1 MGGVDN
7 DSMGLSAGIGVRA
20 DARLATAATTLLLHA
35 AAIGAALAWVGSSVA
50 PQASKQAG
58 MPVFVLYRPEP
69 ARAEASGRPHARE
82 TKSAAVAHPGGQ
94 ADALPPQAPSPA
106 PAAGAS
112 LPLPQ
117 RPEAESAPL
126 AALGGAAEI
135 ASDGPSDGE
144 ATRYTQDLW
153 RHIATRRPHGVQGR
167 GTTLITFRIGLDGAL
182 LAARIAGTS
191 GDFNLDRIA
200 LRTLR
205 QSAPFPRPPVTLSK
219 GPLEFTVPVNFH

>member
-1 MGGVDN
+1 VC
-7 DSMGLSAGIGVRA
+7 A

-58 MPVFVLYRPEP
+58 MPVFALYRPVP
-69 ARAEASGRPHARE
+69 ARAEASGQPHARE
-82 TKSAAVAHPGGQ
+82 TQSAAAMHPAGQ
-94 ADALPPQAPSPA
+94 AHALPPQAPSPA

-117 RPEAESAPL
+117 RPEAESAPF
-126 AALGGAAEI
+126 AAPGGAAAI

-144 ATRYTQDLW
+144 ATRYSQDLW
-153 RHIATRRPHGVQGR
+153 RHIAARRPHGVQGR
-167 GTTLITFRIGLDGAL
+167 GTTLLTFRIDKDGAL
-182 LAARIAGTS
+182 LAAKVVGSS
-191 GDFNLDRIA
+191 GDYNLDRIA

-205 QSAPFPRPPVTLSK
+205 QSAPFPAPPAALASDR
-219 GPLEFTVPVNFH
+219 LEFTMPVNFH